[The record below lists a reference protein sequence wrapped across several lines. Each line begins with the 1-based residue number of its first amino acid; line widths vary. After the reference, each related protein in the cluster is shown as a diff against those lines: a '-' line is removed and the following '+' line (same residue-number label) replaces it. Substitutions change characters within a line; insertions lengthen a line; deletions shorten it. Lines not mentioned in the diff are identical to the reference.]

1 MSIMTTKSALAMN
14 ALASLPAHVK
24 VNFAQ
29 NEDITADYFTDGE
42 LRLTVSGHE
51 YHFYVAVK
59 TIHRKESLSSLFADA
74 APNTLLIC
82 NRLTPYLADICMENG
97 VNFIDSAG
105 NVRINNGALH
115 IWIESQKT
123 SQSKKDFE
131 LASKGNNLGEGAAK
145 LLFALLSSP
154 DVLNLSYREIA
165 DYANIS
171 LGMVSKGLGILQAE
185 SLISLGETR
194 RILDTE
200 RMLNLW
206 IESYRLSIRPKLGG
220 IRLQFESEWQNVPM
234 EENDFWGGEAAA
246 EQLTRYLHPQELQ
259 LFTRQ
264 PLQKKLGQLKCR
276 PNPEGNL
283 WIVPAFWG
291 GKLAWSKTSQA
302 LLAVAEL
309 EASKDSRNIE
319 VARMIHEQYLSTKE
333 PAEPR
338 I

>member
-1 MSIMTTKSALAMN
+1 MLTRTRKTASAMN
-14 ALASLPAHVK
+14 VLALLPAQIKADFV
-24 VNFAQ
+24 Q
-29 NEDITADYFTDGE
+29 NEGVHSEHFTDGE
-42 LRLTVSGHE
+42 LCLTVSGDE

-59 TIHRKESLSSLFADA
+59 TIHRKESLNSLFADA

-97 VNFIDSAG
+97 VNFMDSVG

-115 IWIESQKT
+115 IWIESKKPNP
-123 SQSKKDFE
+123 SQIDIN
-131 LASKGNNLGEGAAK
+131 LASKSNTLGEGAAK

-165 DYANIS
+165 EYANIS

-185 SLISLGETR
+185 SLISLGDTR
-194 RILDTE
+194 RILDAE

-206 IESYRLSIRPKLGG
+206 AEAYRLSIRPKLGG
-220 IRLQFESEWQNVPM
+220 IRLQLEREWQDIPM
-234 EENDFWGGEAAA
+234 EEDDFWGGEAAA
-246 EQLTRYLHPQELQ
+246 EKLTQYLHPQELQ

-264 PLQKKLGQLKCR
+264 PLQQKLAQLKCR
-276 PNPEGNL
+276 PNPEGLL
-283 WIVPAFWG
+283 WLVPAFWG
-291 GKLAWSKTSQA
+291 AKLAWSETSQA

-319 VARMIHEQYLSTKE
+319 VARMIHEQYL
-333 PAEPR
+333 
-338 I
+338 

>member
-1 MSIMTTKSALAMN
+1 MTKQSALAVN
-14 ALASLPAHVK
+14 ALALLPAHIKADFV
-24 VNFAQ
+24 Q
-29 NEDITADYFTDGE
+29 NECVNSEHFTDGE
-42 LRLTVSGHE
+42 LCLTVSGDE

-59 TIHRKESLSSLFADA
+59 TIHRKESLNSLFADA

-105 NVRINNGALH
+105 NVRINNGTLH
-115 IWIESQKT
+115 IWIESKKPNP
-123 SQSKKDFE
+123 SQIDIN
-131 LASKGNNLGEGAAK
+131 LASKSNTLGEGAAK
-145 LLFALLSSP
+145 LLFVLLSSP

-165 DYANIS
+165 EYANIS

-185 SLISLGETR
+185 SLISLGYTR
-194 RILDTE
+194 RILDAE

-206 IESYRLSIRPKLGG
+206 VEAYRLSIRPKLGG
-220 IRLQFESEWQNVPM
+220 IRLQFEGDWQDVPM
-234 EENDFWGGEAAA
+234 KENDFWGGEAAA
-246 EQLTRYLHPQELQ
+246 EKLTHYLHPQELQ

-264 PLQKKLGQLKCR
+264 PLQKKLAQLKCR

-283 WIVPAFWG
+283 WLVPAFWG
-291 GKLAWSKTSQA
+291 AKLAWSETSQA

-319 VARMIHEQYLSTKE
+319 VARMIHEQYL
-333 PAEPR
+333 
-338 I
+338 